1 MVKKGLLVSDFLG
14 ITAFPNGLPIFR
26 SWWEWTLV
34 AIIAVSVAVGL
45 FACLW
50 YSYRSIRGL
59 LRVRHV
65 NEILLHLTDE

>member
-1 MVKKGLLVSDFLG
+1 MDCLFSGVGGS
-14 ITAFPNGLPIFR
+14 
-26 SWWEWTLV
+26 
-34 AIIAVSVAVGL
+34 GL

-65 NEILLHLTDE
+65 NGILLHLTDE